1 MSLGAV
7 GLVWRELHSHGSN
20 GVRTILPIGPPRHWD
35 GNHTM
40 TTSLRKKL
48 CLALVLPVVAS
59 LMSVALVAGTT
70 STAQAVPDHFRPA
83 KGPTFN
89 NPYGGSVAAH
99 RIVHKLVRTINSVR
113 KGHKIRIAS
122 WNFRSNAISN
132 AVIAAH
138 KRGVSVRILMDYSN
152 WNPDVPNNFAARTH
166 RALAQGNKH
175 RKHDMTS
182 WLKRCKGSCRGHH
195 GIAHVKFYAFDKVG
209 KLRNVVMFG
218 SANATELAAIIQW
231 NDIYTVTKSPEKYQE
246 FITVF
251 NQMRRDRAVKQGFL
265 SYKHGPMR
273 ISFYPYTGK
282 GTEKDP
288 VLSVLNNVRCQ
299 GATGPAG
306 INGHT
311 KIRIAQTATY
321 GPRGL
326 ALANRLAT
334 MQKRGCRIRL
344 VYAMFGAKV
353 LKVLR
358 HQAGPG
364 GVPMTHL
371 AYDVNCDGIYDRYV
385 HMKSMTVSGVYG
397 QNTHARFTW
406 NGSANWTGVSLGS
419 DEVVGELHMP
429 TVTREYSSWIDYMY
443 NHVPAGWKPGHCQD
457 PTGTVGDRSVIAR
470 ARLLKVDPYALIR
483 KDL

>member
-1 MSLGAV
+1 
-7 GLVWRELHSHGSN
+7 
-20 GVRTILPIGPPRHWD
+20 
-35 GNHTM
+35 M

-59 LMSVALVAGTT
+59 LISAALVAGTT
-70 STAQAVPDHFRPA
+70 SSAQAAPDHFRPA
-83 KGPTFN
+83 KGATFN

-99 RIVHKLVRTINSVR
+99 RIVHKLVRTINSVK

-122 WNFRSNAISN
+122 WNFRSNAISH
-132 AVIAAH
+132 ALVLAH

-152 WNPDVPNNFAARTH
+152 WNPDVPNNYARRTH
-166 RALAQGNKH
+166 IALSHGNKH

-182 WLKRCKGSCRGHH
+182 WLKRCHGSCRGPH
-195 GIAHVKFYAFDKVG
+195 GIAHTKFYAFDKVG
-209 KLRNVVMFG
+209 RLHDVVMYG

-231 NDIYTVTKSPEKYQE
+231 NDIYTFNKSPEKYKE
-246 FITVF
+246 FVKVF
-251 NQMRRDRAVKQGFL
+251 NQMRYDKPVKQGFL
-265 SYKHGPMR
+265 SYQHGP
-273 ISFYPYTGK
+273 IGLDFYPYTGS
-282 GTEKDP
+282 GTQKDP
-288 VLSVLNNVRCQ
+288 VLSVLNNVRCL
-299 GATGPAG
+299 GATGASG

-321 GPRGL
+321 GSRGL
-326 ALANRLAT
+326 AVAKRLAT
-334 MQKRGCRIRL
+334 MKKRGCRIRL
-344 VYAMFGAKV
+344 VYAMFGS
-353 LKVLR
+353 KVLR
-358 HQAGPG
+358 VLRHDAGPG

-371 AYDVNCDGIYDRYV
+371 AYDANCDGIYDKYV

-397 QNTHARFTW
+397 KNTHARFTW

-429 TVTREYSSWIDYMY
+429 KVTRQYSNWIDYLY
-443 NHVPAGWKPGHCQD
+443 THVPVAWKPGHCD
-457 PTGTVGDRSVIAR
+457 KVGTVGDRSVTAR